1 VAEVNETNL
10 PGVGSRFDVATA
22 AGDRVSVLVHRS
34 GRREVALY
42 RRDDPDACLAV
53 LHLSPD
59 EASTVGQLLGAPQV
73 TERLAQIQQHVAGL
87 VIDWVE
93 VAPASTLVG
102 ASLRASAVHSRTGV
116 SIVAI
121 VRDGA
126 TVTAPGPDDVVDA
139 GDTLVAVGT
148 GPGIDEL
155 HALAGA

>member
-1 VAEVNETNL
+1 VAEVSETNL
-10 PGVGSRFDVATA
+10 PGVGARFDVTTG

-73 TERLAQIQQHVAGL
+73 TERLVEIQQHVAGL

-93 VAPASTLVG
+93 VAPTSPLVG
-102 ASLRASAVHSRTGV
+102 ATLRDSAIHSRTGV

-126 TVTAPGPDDVVDA
+126 TVAAPGPDDVVEG
-139 GDTLVAVGT
+139 GDTLVSVGT
-148 GPGIDEL
+148 GAGIDQL